1 MAAGDLKDKLTT
13 LTYLTFNFFAVT
25 SIVLANKQ
33 VLTLHIPVQTLTI
46 LHFIVTEAF
55 LLICLKFNVFKM
67 PENAK
72 MTPLLWTVVIAKVFA
87 NTTSQYSL
95 MWNSVG
101 VYQLAKQGQVPVVL
115 LLEYF
120 LLKRSVST
128 QRLVLLFF
136 LVCSVIYA
144 TVADVHFNFAGSV
157 AAILNLF
164 LAALE
169 MVCLSMAQQQG
180 EKLGS
185 MAVMHMTLPWAIGMT
200 ACLIP
205 VMEASQVV
213 EVFSQEFTVP
223 LAGML
228 FVSCLC
234 AFFVNWS
241 TALVTGKA
249 SALTYVLLGQFKTIM
264 IMVMGII
271 FFDGMPTFKTICG
284 GGVALCFL
292 TAYSIVTMQEQAA
305 QQASASPKEEPQG
318 GSKKE
323 DAV

>member
-1 MAAGDLKDKLTT
+1 MIPHIAIASRSFISRRLSLLNCCTAPLHFQK
-13 LTYLTFNFFAVT
+13 FFAEFTALFCPKIKV
-25 SIVLANKQ
+25 I
-33 VLTLHIPVQTLTI
+33 
-46 LHFIVTEAF
+46 FIVQEHRVTKFGA
-55 LLICLKFNVFKM
+55 LLLRLR
-67 PENAK
+67 
-72 MTPLLWTVVIAKVFA
+72 LLPKPHTCR
-87 NTTSQYSL
+87 
-95 MWNSVG
+95 
-101 VYQLAKQGQVPVVL
+101 LAKQGQVPVVL

-120 LLKRSVST
+120 LLKRNVST

-136 LVCSVIYA
+136 LICSVIYA
-144 TVADVHFNFAGSV
+144 TIADVHFNFAGSV
-157 AAILNLF
+157 AAVLNLF

-185 MAVMHMTLPWAIGMT
+185 MAVMHMTLPWAIGLT
-200 ACLIP
+200 GCLIP

-264 IMVMGII
+264 ILVMGII

-305 QQASASPKEEPQG
+305 QQAAATPKEEPQG